1 MEKIRVEKENVYQ
14 IEVNDKGEY
23 IEFDLLDID
32 LPMKLMNGAEELKK
46 QKRIYKNKLIA
57 LNKQYK
63 DNQRMLLFKQYDLD
77 KEFCTKLR
85 SVFDGFLGEGA
96 CQKIFGNVDRI
107 GMFDAFFEQLS
118 PHLDKLVIN
127 VEQIKNNLYEK
138 YNPNKKE
145 VI

>member
-1 MEKIRVEKENVYQ
+1 MDKIRVEKENVYQ

-32 LPMKLMNGAEELKK
+32 LPMKLINGADELKK
-46 QKRIYKNKLIA
+46 QKKIYKNKLIA

-63 DNQRMLLFKQYDLD
+63 DNSKLLLIKQYELD

-85 SVFDGFLGEGA
+85 NIFDGFLGEGA
-96 CQKIFGNVDRI
+96 CQKIFGEVNRI